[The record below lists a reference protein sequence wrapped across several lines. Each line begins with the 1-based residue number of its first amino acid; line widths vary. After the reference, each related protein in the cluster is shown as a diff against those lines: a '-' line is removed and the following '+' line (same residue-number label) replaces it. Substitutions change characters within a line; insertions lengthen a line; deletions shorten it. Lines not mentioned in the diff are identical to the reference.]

1 MKTTLLFA
9 LFSVILSAQNI
20 SDPRLNAMVK
30 LIISDSPEIS
40 NYILPEEFEI
50 ADRFGISY
58 YEVANKFLIASEF
71 PKVDKNIKYDIK
83 ITDLENKFSL
93 LNITLPSLQLT
104 RDYYIK
110 DSFIVSKPFYYSR
123 NWKTKESEHFK
134 FFISDETLFNDYSID
149 LLEMFIEKMFKELN
163 FSEAQKNEIKQKKIY
178 YFLCKDESEIQIVT
192 GFATRGMYILAQD
205 YVVTTYNTH
214 YHELVHFLINFKLKD
229 LPLYTHPFLQEGL
242 AVAFGGRGG
251 LQAHTIIETAVF
263 LVRSSFANY
272 SELLTRKDFMNT
284 DATISYP
291 ISGLFVDFIIKQIGI
306 EKFIEFFKKY
316 SASKDLNIIENID
329 KTDLPA
335 EENWKLFV
343 DSLVDKNP
351 IKIVD
356 KVDLKNLTLITKNE
370 NCEIYDGENEYFFRV
385 KDTLLISTSDKIQNY
400 QSKLFAEHLPQRK
413 YNSEKYLII
422 ANRNEISVY
431 NLYSNNLIGK
441 YVASFSIPPKAI
453 NNNDGFYEFVIKKDL
468 FDEDFLALFYQR
480 RILIYPPGE

>member
-1 MKTTLLFA
+1 MKITLLFI
-9 LFSVILSAQNI
+9 LFSITLSAQSI
-20 SDPRLNAMVK
+20 SNTRLDTIVK

-58 YEVANKFLIASEF
+58 YEVANKFFIANEF
-71 PKVDKNIKYDIK
+71 PKVDEKIKYDIK
-83 ITDLENKFSL
+83 IKDLENNYSL
-93 LNITLPSLQLT
+93 LNITFPSIQLT
-104 RDYYIK
+104 RDYYLK
-110 DSFIVSKPFYYSR
+110 DSFILSKPFYYSR
-123 NWKTKESEHFK
+123 NWKTKESDHFK
-134 FFISDETLFNDYSID
+134 FIISDETLFNDYSID
-149 LLEMFIEKMFKELN
+149 QLEMFIEKMFNELN
-163 FSEAQKNEIKQKKIY
+163 FSEVQKNEIKQKKIY
-178 YFLCKDESEIQIVT
+178 YFLCKDESEIQKVT

-214 YHELVHFLINFKLKD
+214 YHELVHFLINYKLKA

-263 LVRSSFANY
+263 LVSSSFANY
-272 SELLTRKDFMNT
+272 SELLSRKDFMST
-284 DATISYP
+284 DASISYP
-291 ISGLFVDFIIKQIGI
+291 ISGLYVDFLIKQIGI
-306 EKFIEFFKKY
+306 EGFMKLYKKY
-316 SASKDLNIIENID
+316 SASKDLSLIDAID
-329 KTDLPA
+329 KIELRS
-335 EENWKLFV
+335 EENWNLFV
-343 DSLVDKNP
+343 DSLADKNS
-351 IKIVD
+351 IKVKD
-356 KVDLKNLTLITKNE
+356 RADLKDLTLITKNE

-385 KDTLLISTSDKIQNY
+385 KDTLLIGTSDKIPNY

-453 NNNDGFYEFVIKKDL
+453 NENDGFYEFVIKKDL
-468 FDEDFLALFYQR
+468 FDEKLLTIDFKS
-480 RILIYPPGE
+480 